1 MRWLASRRSFSS
13 SAASLSE
20 GREACIW
27 TVPRIKGCF
36 SCSKQGLGAPAC
48 VINTEVQAGE
58 GPAGALITSHP
69 TLTIRARI
77 PLNFVNNKL
86 ETVRKKD
93 LEVVTL
99 ILRSGAVTAEQIH
112 AFVQGAQ
119 TPEETKLAIVKK
131 LQRILEK
138 NRLKNRSSSVGK
150 PPAFSG

>member
-1 MRWLASRRSFSS
+1 VRGARHAFAQFPELNVVFL
-13 SAASLSE
+13 AASKVSE
-20 GREACIW
+20 
-27 TVPRIKGCF
+27 P
-36 SCSKQGLGAPAC
+36 PAC
-48 VINTEVQAGE
+48 VINTEVHAGE

-131 LQRILEK
+131 LQRILER
-138 NRLKNRSSSVGK
+138 NRLNNRSSSAGK